1 MPRSFPT
8 MQSLPILGAVLFLI
22 PLTACRAEPTAAEWA
37 EEKVRKMGAAGPA
50 GVAALVARDGMIL
63 WQGAVGFADAA
74 KSTAPLPFTKE
85 KEGMVSHV
93 ESDTGSQVQPAEP
106 WTLKRPVVARATT

>member
-1 MPRSFPT
+1 MTANVSE
-8 MQSLPILGAVLFLI
+8 PILMVADRGA
-22 PLTACRAEPTAAEWA
+22 P
-37 EEKVRKMGAAGPA
+37 
-50 GVAALVARDGMIL
+50 
-63 WQGAVGFADAA
+63 VGFADAA

-106 WTLKRPVVARATT
+106 WTLKRPVVARAGTWIAAVVKDKVQLPPDCVTVKTCPLMAIVAVLIAAPGLTAAA